1 MYVIREVVNCR
12 PGKVRQL
19 VEKFKAI
26 STVMREMGHEPF
38 RLMTDVSGDPFW
50 TLVAETSVEKID
62 EFFAMEQKLM
72 ASDSLRSAL
81 AGYHDIVTSG
91 RREIYRV
98 EQ

>member
-50 TLVAETSVEKID
+50 TLVAETNVEKID

>member
-26 STVMREMGHEPF
+26 STAMRDMGHEPF
-38 RLMTDVSGDPFW
+38 RLLTDVSGDPFW
-50 TLVAETSVEKID
+50 TLVAETNVEKID